1 MLRTA
6 LVPLTRQKSAL
17 TSASACIGA
26 AVIGASL
33 SKSNDSS
40 TLLFRPCTG
49 CSSAGSCSEKIV
61 SPTVPSLLSSME
73 KVTEEMQEIASLIVP
88 TFEALVRAARLISTA
103 ATIAADYQ
111 MNAMLR
117 QHPDSAVTKIYKL
130 SFESNNAEYQ
140 QHESQLHELE
150 NAVTQL
156 EKDLERAQREYVSS
170 GGGSKSHQ
178 SLSESTLAKREQK
191 ETMMTIANHLSAA
204 QEALT
209 MLHRNGGAASNLHER
224 NAIRLLDLCRTNGE
238 GKNAEAAA
246 AHLAKTGLD
255 CVVPHVL
262 WNHTSERV
270 LTMEFEEGFKATDVD
285 QIEESGLQRKDVAK
299 LISSVFNAQ
308 IFENGFVHCD
318 PHPANVLLREHP
330 FKKGKPQV
338 VLVDHGLYKMLDTE
352 FQDAYARLWKG
363 IVVADVEDIKQACAS
378 LGVTKMYPLLAAML
392 TSRPFDEVIER
403 SQTHS
408 FDTSSM
414 GGSDNS
420 GGDKAMIR
428 GYAQRYLKEIVSML
442 DIVPRQMLLI
452 FKMNDC
458 LRHVDYALG
467 SPTNTLVVAGKYAS
481 ERVFNNDKQRLR
493 TGRFLDMF
501 RSWFSYVNVMFRIK
515 TYELWSGL
523 SMH

>member
-224 NAIRLLDLCRTNGE
+224 NAIRLLDLCRTNG
-238 GKNAEAAA
+238 GVYIKVGQ
-246 AHLAKTGLD
+246 HLANLDLLLPEEYIHILSSLFDDAPSTNYQDVCRVVTEDLGCSPDELFDDFSRQPFASASLAQVHTAKCKTSGKK
-255 CVVPHVL
+255 VSR
-262 WNHTSERV
+262 NYYSIN
-270 LTMEFEEGFKATDVD
+270 LTRITKPMLFLILT
-285 QIEESGLQRKDVAK
+285 AK
-299 LISSVFNAQ
+299 KLAIKIQ
-308 IFENGFVHCD
+308 HKG
-318 PHPANVLLREHP
+318 LRETSTGDLFAMSTVVRIADKLFDDFNFMWICEELTP
-330 FKKGKPQV
+330 QLPRELDFKNG
-338 VLVDHGLYKMLDTE
+338 M
-352 FQDAYARLWKG
+352 
-363 IVVADVEDIKQACAS
+363 
-378 LGVTKMYPLLAAML
+378 
-392 TSRPFDEVIER
+392 
-403 SQTHS
+403 
-408 FDTSSM
+408 
-414 GGSDNS
+414 
-420 GGDKAMIR
+420 
-428 GYAQRYLKEIVSML
+428 
-442 DIVPRQMLLI
+442 
-452 FKMNDC
+452 
-458 LRHVDYALG
+458 
-467 SPTNTLVVAGKYAS
+467 
-481 ERVFNNDKQRLR
+481 
-493 TGRFLDMF
+493 
-501 RSWFSYVNVMFRIK
+501 
-515 TYELWSGL
+515 
-523 SMH
+523 